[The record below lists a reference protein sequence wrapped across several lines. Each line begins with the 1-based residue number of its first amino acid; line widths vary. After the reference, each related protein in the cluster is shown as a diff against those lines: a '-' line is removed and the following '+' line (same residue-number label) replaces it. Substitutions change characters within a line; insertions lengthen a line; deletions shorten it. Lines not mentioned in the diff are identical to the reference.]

1 MRKKVGIIGGGASG
15 MMAAVT
21 AAGAADVTILEHTAR
36 IGKKILSTGNGK
48 CNYTN
53 RTLSKDDY
61 YCDHPSFVAHA
72 LSQFDDQ
79 AASAFF
85 AAHGML
91 TSEKRD
97 GYCYPYTGQAA
108 TVLNVLRMLLEE
120 KGVTVKTEQKIEGV
134 TAGKDGFIVKT
145 RTDRYRFDKL
155 ILACGGN
162 AAPQTGSDGSGYAL
176 AKSFGHTLRR
186 PYPALTY
193 LLTKDPACKELAGV
207 RANALL
213 TLYVDGEK
221 VQMEEDRSPK
231 HARMGQVTPLP
242 SAMEV
247 AEPVSSISKEQKL
260 QQFEQMMRDMITS
273 VVEQQT
279 QQSEE
284 RIAEAVTEKVSKQM
298 DYLMREKEELQQKQI
313 EILEKILIEMR
324 PAAKEAAATEELPQ
338 VTTIRSRKKE
348 REAKRSVGWL
358 HLPF

>member
-1 MRKKVGIIGGGASG
+1 
-15 MMAAVT
+15 
-21 AAGAADVTILEHTAR
+21 
-36 IGKKILSTGNGK
+36 
-48 CNYTN
+48 
-53 RTLSKDDY
+53 
-61 YCDHPSFVAHA
+61 
-72 LSQFDDQ
+72 
-79 AASAFF
+79 
-85 AAHGML
+85 
-91 TSEKRD
+91 
-97 GYCYPYTGQAA
+97 
-108 TVLNVLRMLLEE
+108 
-120 KGVTVKTEQKIEGV
+120 
-134 TAGKDGFIVKT
+134 
-145 RTDRYRFDKL
+145 
-155 ILACGGN
+155 
-162 AAPQTGSDGSGYAL
+162 
-176 AKSFGHTLRR
+176 
-186 PYPALTY
+186 
-193 LLTKDPACKELAGV
+193 
-207 RANALL
+207 
-213 TLYVDGEK
+213 
-221 VQMEEDRSPK
+221 
-231 HARMGQVTPLP
+231 MGQVTPLP

>member
-1 MRKKVGIIGGGASG
+1 M
-15 MMAAVT
+15 
-21 AAGAADVTILEHTAR
+21 
-36 IGKKILSTGNGK
+36 
-48 CNYTN
+48 
-53 RTLSKDDY
+53 
-61 YCDHPSFVAHA
+61 
-72 LSQFDDQ
+72 
-79 AASAFF
+79 
-85 AAHGML
+85 
-91 TSEKRD
+91 EKRFGISD
-97 GYCYPYTGQAA
+97 AA
-108 TVLNVLRMLLEE
+108 RQVGVEAHVLRYWEDELGLAIPRNGQGHRYYREQDIHILHKIRDWKEQGFQLRAIKLLLPDRRRVEAMTPQELYHLRE
-120 KGVTVKTEQKIEGV
+120 KLNQ
-134 TAGKDGFIVKT
+134 
-145 RTDRYRFDKL
+145 
-155 ILACGGN
+155 
-162 AAPQTGSDGSGYAL
+162 
-176 AKSFGHTLRR
+176 
-186 PYPALTY
+186 
-193 LLTKDPACKELAGV
+193 
-207 RANALL
+207 
-213 TLYVDGEK
+213 K

>member
-1 MRKKVGIIGGGASG
+1 M
-15 MMAAVT
+15 
-21 AAGAADVTILEHTAR
+21 
-36 IGKKILSTGNGK
+36 
-48 CNYTN
+48 
-53 RTLSKDDY
+53 
-61 YCDHPSFVAHA
+61 
-72 LSQFDDQ
+72 
-79 AASAFF
+79 
-85 AAHGML
+85 
-91 TSEKRD
+91 EKRFGISD
-97 GYCYPYTGQAA
+97 AA
-108 TVLNVLRMLLEE
+108 RQVGVEAHVLRYWEDELGLAIPRNGQGHRYYREQDIHILHKIRDWKEQGFQLRAIKLLLPDRRRVEAMTPQELYHLREE
-120 KGVTVKTEQKIEGV
+120 LNQ
-134 TAGKDGFIVKT
+134 
-145 RTDRYRFDKL
+145 
-155 ILACGGN
+155 
-162 AAPQTGSDGSGYAL
+162 
-176 AKSFGHTLRR
+176 
-186 PYPALTY
+186 
-193 LLTKDPACKELAGV
+193 
-207 RANALL
+207 
-213 TLYVDGEK
+213 K

-348 REAKRSVGWL
+348 REAKRSGRTVGDHSPRIVFDGLFVCTFDNDFAFSANPIRKCCGYVSRSGSFASKDTLFINSSDTCIEYGIYRFFLRNAWTKRNPHFPRL
-358 HLPF
+358 GFCYLIFGMLKFDADSMW